1 MAKSCLHIL
10 TNNEYAT
17 TRCQDG
23 IVLFWP
29 IDGEIELQKFR
40 KSKIIEDDIYILLI
54 IWMYLVLRII
64 KTIMLY
70 LSSDWFAELGFTFF
84 NYHYTAKLIKSSY
97 NLKCLLLKLTYR
109 YLDNQPLNDA
119 DVRKLQDIIKIIA
132 KEASMDKRLRKI
144 NIDMPIMV
152 ICVTSSNI
160 FIKM

>member
-40 KSKIIEDDIYILLI
+40 KSKIIEDDIYIINHLDVFSI
-54 IWMYLVLRII
+54 KNNK

-84 NYHYTAKLIKSSY
+84 NYH
-97 NLKCLLLKLTYR
+97 
-109 YLDNQPLNDA
+109 
-119 DVRKLQDIIKIIA
+119 
-132 KEASMDKRLRKI
+132 
-144 NIDMPIMV
+144 
-152 ICVTSSNI
+152 
-160 FIKM
+160 

>member
-64 KTIMLY
+64 KK
-70 LSSDWFAELGFTFF
+70 DHVVFE
-84 NYHYTAKLIKSSY
+84 
-97 NLKCLLLKLTYR
+97 
-109 YLDNQPLNDA
+109 
-119 DVRKLQDIIKIIA
+119 
-132 KEASMDKRLRKI
+132 
-144 NIDMPIMV
+144 
-152 ICVTSSNI
+152 
-160 FIKM
+160 

>member
-23 IVLFWP
+23 IVLFLP

-64 KTIMLY
+64 K
-70 LSSDWFAELGFTFF
+70 
-84 NYHYTAKLIKSSY
+84 
-97 NLKCLLLKLTYR
+97 
-109 YLDNQPLNDA
+109 
-119 DVRKLQDIIKIIA
+119 
-132 KEASMDKRLRKI
+132 KRSCCI
-144 NIDMPIMV
+144 
-152 ICVTSSNI
+152 
-160 FIKM
+160 

>member
-40 KSKIIEDDIYILLI
+40 KSKIIEDDIYILI

-64 KTIMLY
+64 K
-70 LSSDWFAELGFTFF
+70 
-84 NYHYTAKLIKSSY
+84 
-97 NLKCLLLKLTYR
+97 
-109 YLDNQPLNDA
+109 
-119 DVRKLQDIIKIIA
+119 
-132 KEASMDKRLRKI
+132 KRSCCI
-144 NIDMPIMV
+144 
-152 ICVTSSNI
+152 
-160 FIKM
+160 

>member
-40 KSKIIEDDIYILLI
+40 KSKIIEDDIYIINHLDVFSI
-54 IWMYLVLRII
+54 KNNK

-119 DVRKLQDIIKIIA
+119 DIRKLQDIIKIIA
-132 KEASMDKRLRKI
+132 KEASMDKKIAQNQYRYAYYGDLR
-144 NIDMPIMV
+144 DEL
-152 ICVTSSNI
+152 
-160 FIKM
+160 

>member
-40 KSKIIEDDIYILLI
+40 KSKIIGDDIYILLI

-64 KTIMLY
+64 K
-70 LSSDWFAELGFTFF
+70 
-84 NYHYTAKLIKSSY
+84 
-97 NLKCLLLKLTYR
+97 
-109 YLDNQPLNDA
+109 
-119 DVRKLQDIIKIIA
+119 
-132 KEASMDKRLRKI
+132 KRSCCI
-144 NIDMPIMV
+144 
-152 ICVTSSNI
+152 
-160 FIKM
+160 

>member
-10 TNNEYAT
+10 TNNEHAT

-64 KTIMLY
+64 K
-70 LSSDWFAELGFTFF
+70 
-84 NYHYTAKLIKSSY
+84 
-97 NLKCLLLKLTYR
+97 
-109 YLDNQPLNDA
+109 
-119 DVRKLQDIIKIIA
+119 
-132 KEASMDKRLRKI
+132 KRSCCI
-144 NIDMPIMV
+144 
-152 ICVTSSNI
+152 
-160 FIKM
+160 

>member
-17 TRCQDG
+17 TLCQDG

-64 KTIMLY
+64 K
-70 LSSDWFAELGFTFF
+70 
-84 NYHYTAKLIKSSY
+84 
-97 NLKCLLLKLTYR
+97 
-109 YLDNQPLNDA
+109 
-119 DVRKLQDIIKIIA
+119 
-132 KEASMDKRLRKI
+132 KRSCCI
-144 NIDMPIMV
+144 
-152 ICVTSSNI
+152 
-160 FIKM
+160 

>member
-40 KSKIIEDDIYILLI
+40 KSKIIEEDIYILLI

-64 KTIMLY
+64 K
-70 LSSDWFAELGFTFF
+70 
-84 NYHYTAKLIKSSY
+84 
-97 NLKCLLLKLTYR
+97 
-109 YLDNQPLNDA
+109 
-119 DVRKLQDIIKIIA
+119 
-132 KEASMDKRLRKI
+132 KRSCCI
-144 NIDMPIMV
+144 
-152 ICVTSSNI
+152 
-160 FIKM
+160 

>member
-17 TRCQDG
+17 TRCQDD

-64 KTIMLY
+64 K
-70 LSSDWFAELGFTFF
+70 
-84 NYHYTAKLIKSSY
+84 
-97 NLKCLLLKLTYR
+97 
-109 YLDNQPLNDA
+109 
-119 DVRKLQDIIKIIA
+119 
-132 KEASMDKRLRKI
+132 KRSCCI
-144 NIDMPIMV
+144 
-152 ICVTSSNI
+152 
-160 FIKM
+160 

>member
-17 TRCQDG
+17 THCQDG

-64 KTIMLY
+64 K
-70 LSSDWFAELGFTFF
+70 
-84 NYHYTAKLIKSSY
+84 
-97 NLKCLLLKLTYR
+97 
-109 YLDNQPLNDA
+109 
-119 DVRKLQDIIKIIA
+119 
-132 KEASMDKRLRKI
+132 KRSCCI
-144 NIDMPIMV
+144 
-152 ICVTSSNI
+152 
-160 FIKM
+160 

>member
-40 KSKIIEDDIYILLI
+40 KSKIIEDDIYIINHLDVFSI
-54 IWMYLVLRII
+54 KNNK

-70 LSSDWFAELGFTFF
+70 LRISV
-84 NYHYTAKLIKSSY
+84 H
-97 NLKCLLLKLTYR
+97 
-109 YLDNQPLNDA
+109 
-119 DVRKLQDIIKIIA
+119 
-132 KEASMDKRLRKI
+132 
-144 NIDMPIMV
+144 
-152 ICVTSSNI
+152 I
-160 FIKM
+160 FINADLIVYKSVLVILTNYKKLYFVT

>member
-64 KTIMLY
+64 K
-70 LSSDWFAELGFTFF
+70 
-84 NYHYTAKLIKSSY
+84 
-97 NLKCLLLKLTYR
+97 
-109 YLDNQPLNDA
+109 NDH
-119 DVRKLQDIIKIIA
+119 VVF
-132 KEASMDKRLRKI
+132 E
-144 NIDMPIMV
+144 
-152 ICVTSSNI
+152 
-160 FIKM
+160 

>member
-1 MAKSCLHIL
+1 
-10 TNNEYAT
+10 
-17 TRCQDG
+17 
-23 IVLFWP
+23 
-29 IDGEIELQKFR
+29 
-40 KSKIIEDDIYILLI
+40 
-54 IWMYLVLRII
+54 
-64 KTIMLY
+64 MLY

-119 DVRKLQDIIKIIA
+119 DIRKLQDIIKIIA
-132 KEASMDKRLRKI
+132 KEASMDKI

-152 ICVTSSNI
+152 IYVTSSNI

>member
-23 IVLFWP
+23 IVLFWS

-64 KTIMLY
+64 K
-70 LSSDWFAELGFTFF
+70 
-84 NYHYTAKLIKSSY
+84 
-97 NLKCLLLKLTYR
+97 
-109 YLDNQPLNDA
+109 
-119 DVRKLQDIIKIIA
+119 
-132 KEASMDKRLRKI
+132 KRSCCI
-144 NIDMPIMV
+144 
-152 ICVTSSNI
+152 
-160 FIKM
+160 

>member
-10 TNNEYAT
+10 TNNEYAI

-64 KTIMLY
+64 K
-70 LSSDWFAELGFTFF
+70 
-84 NYHYTAKLIKSSY
+84 
-97 NLKCLLLKLTYR
+97 
-109 YLDNQPLNDA
+109 
-119 DVRKLQDIIKIIA
+119 
-132 KEASMDKRLRKI
+132 KRSCCI
-144 NIDMPIMV
+144 
-152 ICVTSSNI
+152 
-160 FIKM
+160 

>member
-17 TRCQDG
+17 TRCQDR

-64 KTIMLY
+64 K
-70 LSSDWFAELGFTFF
+70 
-84 NYHYTAKLIKSSY
+84 
-97 NLKCLLLKLTYR
+97 
-109 YLDNQPLNDA
+109 
-119 DVRKLQDIIKIIA
+119 
-132 KEASMDKRLRKI
+132 KRSCCI
-144 NIDMPIMV
+144 
-152 ICVTSSNI
+152 
-160 FIKM
+160 

>member
-23 IVLFWP
+23 IVLFWQ

-64 KTIMLY
+64 K
-70 LSSDWFAELGFTFF
+70 
-84 NYHYTAKLIKSSY
+84 
-97 NLKCLLLKLTYR
+97 
-109 YLDNQPLNDA
+109 
-119 DVRKLQDIIKIIA
+119 
-132 KEASMDKRLRKI
+132 KRSCCI
-144 NIDMPIMV
+144 
-152 ICVTSSNI
+152 
-160 FIKM
+160 

>member
-23 IVLFWP
+23 IALFWP

-64 KTIMLY
+64 K
-70 LSSDWFAELGFTFF
+70 
-84 NYHYTAKLIKSSY
+84 
-97 NLKCLLLKLTYR
+97 
-109 YLDNQPLNDA
+109 
-119 DVRKLQDIIKIIA
+119 
-132 KEASMDKRLRKI
+132 KRSCCI
-144 NIDMPIMV
+144 
-152 ICVTSSNI
+152 
-160 FIKM
+160 

>member
-17 TRCQDG
+17 MRCQDG

-64 KTIMLY
+64 K
-70 LSSDWFAELGFTFF
+70 
-84 NYHYTAKLIKSSY
+84 
-97 NLKCLLLKLTYR
+97 
-109 YLDNQPLNDA
+109 
-119 DVRKLQDIIKIIA
+119 
-132 KEASMDKRLRKI
+132 KRSCCI
-144 NIDMPIMV
+144 
-152 ICVTSSNI
+152 
-160 FIKM
+160 

>member
-17 TRCQDG
+17 TRCKDG

-64 KTIMLY
+64 K
-70 LSSDWFAELGFTFF
+70 
-84 NYHYTAKLIKSSY
+84 
-97 NLKCLLLKLTYR
+97 
-109 YLDNQPLNDA
+109 
-119 DVRKLQDIIKIIA
+119 
-132 KEASMDKRLRKI
+132 KRSCCI
-144 NIDMPIMV
+144 
-152 ICVTSSNI
+152 
-160 FIKM
+160 